1 MAAFNK
7 LVVKSYPR
15 IARRETND
23 TKFWNKYSFPITV
36 KESSAINC
44 INFSQSQPH
53 DFAVT
58 SSNKVQIY
66 SSTTNEV
73 KKTLS
78 KFKDKAFSGCF
89 RADGKLVVAGTEDN
103 SVKVFDA
110 NSRVVLRQFSGHTRA
125 VHSTRFSLDGL
136 QIISASDDCSVRL
149 WDLSGEEEVFQ
160 VKEHKDYI
168 RTSALSN
175 SSKDMWLTG
184 SYDHTVRMWDRRTQ
198 ASVMTVNHGYPV
210 EDILVFPSGGLCVS
224 AGHNVVKIWDILA
237 GGRLVAAFSNHQK
250 TITSLCFD
258 GQCTRLLSASL
269 DRHVKIYDVKDYK
282 VVHSMHYPSP
292 ILCMGISANNKHVV
306 VGMSDGLLS
315 IKYRTQSIEDGKT
328 AVESRTAP
336 RPGSYRYFVRGK
348 NKKPEQGDF
357 VVESSRK
364 TKLSAHDKFL
374 KQFEYTNAL
383 DSVLQGRINP
393 TVVVSLIMELIRRQ
407 GLKIALSGR
416 DEDSLVPVLSFLNKY
431 LCNPR
436 YTPTLIDVTNIIL
449 DIYGPK
455 LGQSPKVDDLLAKL
469 QLKIALE
476 LKFQKQAFEIMGSL
490 DTIFAVAATNHD
502 FQSVENGLS

>member
-15 IARRETND
+15 IASRETSD

-36 KESSAINC
+36 KESSSINY
-44 INFSQSQPH
+44 INFSPSQPH

-58 SSNKVQIY
+58 SANKVQIY

-78 KFKDKAFSGCF
+78 RFKETAYSGCF
-89 RADGKLVVAGTEDN
+89 RGDGKLLVAGTEDN

-110 NSRVVLRQFSGHTRA
+110 NSRVVLREFSGHTRA

-136 QIISASDDCSVRL
+136 HVISASDDCSVRL
-149 WDLSGEEEVFQ
+149 WNLSGENEIFAVT
-160 VKEHKDYI
+160 EHKDYI
-168 RTSALSN
+168 RTSALNN
-175 SSKDMWLTG
+175 SSKDIWLTG
-184 SYDHTVRMWDRRTQ
+184 SYDHTVKMWDSRTQ
-198 ASVMTVNHGYPV
+198 TSVMTVNHGYPV
-210 EDILVFPSGGLCVS
+210 EDILVFPSGGLCAS
-224 AGHNVVKIWDILA
+224 AGHNIVKIWDILA

-258 GQCTRLLSASL
+258 GESTRLLSASL

-292 ILCMGISANNKHVV
+292 ILSMGISPNDKHIV

-315 IKYRTQSIEDGKT
+315 IKHRTQSTEERET
-328 AVESRTAP
+328 AVKSTP

-348 NKKPEQGDF
+348 NQKPEQGDF

-364 TKLSAHDKFL
+364 PKLSAHDKFL

-383 DSVLQGRINP
+383 DSVLQGRTNP
-393 TVVVSLIMELIRRQ
+393 PVVVSLIMELIRRQ
-407 GLKIALSGR
+407 GLQIALSGR
-416 DEDSLVPVLSFLNKY
+416 DEDSLLPILSFLNKHI
-431 LCNPR
+431 CNPR
-436 YTPTLIDVTNIIL
+436 YTPTLIDVTNTIL
-449 DIYGPK
+449 DIYGRV
-455 LGQSPKVDDLLAKL
+455 LGQSPKVDDMLAKL
-469 QLKIALE
+469 QLKIASE
-476 LKFQKQAFEIMGSL
+476 LKYQKQAFELMGSL
-490 DTIFAVAATNHD
+490 DTIFAVSASSHD
-502 FQSVENGLS
+502 VQLVENGLS